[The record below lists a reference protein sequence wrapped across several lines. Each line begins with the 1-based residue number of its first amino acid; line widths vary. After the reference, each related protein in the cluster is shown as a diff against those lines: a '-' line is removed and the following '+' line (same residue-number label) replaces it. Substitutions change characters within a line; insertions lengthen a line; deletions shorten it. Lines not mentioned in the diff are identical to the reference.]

1 MSDEFF
7 GSIHTKKEK
16 KIDKREYLEFTPQ
29 HAVPPVL
36 AYIFVM
42 GGIALM
48 GVVSYQVWEMG
59 IEALKIVAV
68 AMWCIITFMG
78 MILWRALYR
87 RKVRVYPAKVVV
99 YGIFLTNELLISN
112 IMGFKY
118 LNPNNLYLKHRH
130 NSGKTLVN
138 LEVNGRQ
145 YLEDWI
151 QTGFT
156 DLGKLESGN

>member
-16 KIDKREYLEFTPQ
+16 IDKREYLEFTPH
-29 HAVPPVL
+29 HAVPPIL

-42 GGIALM
+42 GGIALL
-48 GVVSYQVWEMG
+48 GAVSYQVWEMG
-59 IEALKIVAV
+59 IQSLKIIAV
-68 AMWCIITFMG
+68 GMWCVVTFMG

-87 RKVRVYPAKVVV
+87 RKVRVYPAKVVAF
-99 YGIFLTNELLISN
+99 GIFLKSELNISN

-118 LNPNNLYLKHRH
+118 INPNNLYLKHRH
-130 NSGKTLVN
+130 NRGKTLIN

-151 QTGFT
+151 QNGFT
-156 DLGKLESGN
+156 NLAELDGER